1 MFQSK
6 DSTEYNLR
14 ENSFDV
20 ASRCRNKEDSQVKKV
35 KKM

>member
-6 DSTEYNLR
+6 DSTEDHLR

-20 ASRCRNKEDSQVKKV
+20 ASRWRNKEEFQMKKV

>member
-20 ASRCRNKEDSQVKKV
+20 ASRWRNKEFQMKKV